1 MKKKFVLILTLVISA
16 TSFAQDFTDAL
27 RYSMDNIQGTARFR
41 AMGGAFG
48 ALGGDFSAVS
58 LNPAGSAVFV
68 TSQAGFTMS
77 LLNNKNETQYF
88 NGFTKETDSKF
99 DLNQGGAVFVF
110 QNTNSNSGWNK
121 FTLGI
126 GYDKTGDFNNN
137 WSAVGTNTRS
147 IDRYFLGYAEG
158 KRLVDISVLPGETF
172 SEAYRNI
179 GQAQDLGFGH
189 QQAFLGFESF
199 IIDPLVDS
207 DDNTSYI
214 SNIAAGNFN
223 QQNFLNS
230 RGYNGKFTFN
240 FAGQFKD
247 QLYVGAN
254 INTHFLNYERTTF
267 FSETNNNQGSLVN
280 SVNFENNLF
289 TTGAGFSFQL
299 GTILKLTDGMR
310 LGFTYDSPTWFRI
323 NEENSQ
329 AIRTVRNENGSNVAL
344 TIDPRIINVYD
355 AYRLKSP
362 GKITA
367 SAAYVFG
374 SSGLISFDYSRKDY
388 SNTEFKSINSRSINY
403 FRIQN
408 DLINSTFTVSNTFRV
423 GGEYRIKQATL
434 RGGYRF
440 EGSPYSDTSFMSDLD
455 AYSLGFG
462 YNFGNF
468 KLDLAYEYT
477 TRQIGEQLFSVGL
490 TDRAFIDATN
500 NNIFMTLT
508 FNL

>member
-1 MKKKFVLILTLVISA
+1 MKNKFALILIIGIST
-16 TSFAQDFTDAL
+16 TSLAQDFTDAL

-58 LNPAGSAVFV
+58 LNPAGSAVFAA
-68 TSQAGFTMS
+68 SQAGFTLSM
-77 LLNNKNETQYF
+77 LNNKNETQYF
-88 NGFTKETDSKF
+88 NGFTSETDSKF

-121 FTLGI
+121 FSLGI

-137 WSAVGTNTRS
+137 WTATGTNTRS
-147 IDRYFLGYAEG
+147 IDRYFLAYADG
-158 KRLVDISVLPGETF
+158 RRLDEISVLPGETF
-172 SEAYRNI
+172 AEAYRDI
-179 GQAQDLGFGH
+179 GQTFGFGH

-207 DDNTSYI
+207 DDNTSYV
-214 SNIAAGNFN
+214 SNIAPGNFN
-223 QQNFLNS
+223 QQQILNS

-247 QLYVGAN
+247 QLYIGAN
-254 INTHFLNYERTTF
+254 LNTHFLNYERTTF
-267 FSETNNNQGSLVN
+267 FSETNNNQGSMVN

-299 GTILKLTDGMR
+299 GTILKLSDGMR

-323 NEENSQ
+323 NEETSQ
-329 AIRTVRNENGSNVAL
+329 AIRTVRNESGSNIAL
-344 TIDPRIINVYD
+344 TIDPRVINVYE
-355 AYRLKSP
+355 AYRLKTP
-362 GKITA
+362 GRITA
-367 SAAYVFG
+367 SLAYVFG
-374 SSGLISFDYSRKDY
+374 SSGLISFDYSRKDF
-388 SNTEFKSINSRSINY
+388 SNAEFRPVSDSF

-408 DLINSTFTVSNTFRV
+408 ELISRNLTVSNTFRI

-440 EGSPYSDTSFMSDLD
+440 ESSPYSDTSFMGDLN

-477 TRQIGEQLFSVGL
+477 SRLFSEQLFSVGL
-490 TDRAFIDATN
+490 TDQAFVDATN

>member
-1 MKKKFVLILTLVISA
+1 MKNKFALVLILGISA
-16 TSFAQDFTDAL
+16 STIAQDFTDAL

-68 TSQAGFTMS
+68 TSQAGFTLSM
-77 LLNNKNETQYF
+77 LNNRNETQYF
-88 NGFTKETDSKF
+88 NGFNSNTDSKL

-137 WSAVGTNTRS
+137 WNAAGVNTRS
-147 IDRYFLGYAEG
+147 IDRYFLAYADG
-158 KRLVDISVLPGETF
+158 RRLDEISVLPGESF
-172 SEAYRNI
+172 AEAYRDI
-179 GQAQDLGFGH
+179 GQTFGFGH

-207 DDNTSYI
+207 DDNTSYV

-223 QQNFLNS
+223 QQNTLNS

-267 FSETNNNQGSLVN
+267 FSENNNNQGSLVN
-280 SVNFENNLF
+280 GVNFENNLF

-299 GTILKLTDGMR
+299 GTILKLSDGMR
-310 LGFTYDSPTWFRI
+310 LGFSYDSPTWFRI

-329 AIRTVRNENGSNVAL
+329 AISTRLNSNDVI
-344 TIDPRIINVYD
+344 TIDPRIINVYE

-362 GKITA
+362 GRITA

-374 SSGLISFDYSRKDY
+374 SSGLISFDFSRKDY
-388 SNTEFKSINSRSINY
+388 GNAEFRPISDAF
-403 FRIQN
+403 FRAQN
-408 DLINSTFTVSNTFRV
+408 DLIRSNLTVSNTFRV

-440 EGSPYSDTSFMSDLD
+440 EGSPYSDTSFMSDLN

-468 KLDLAYEYT
+468 KLDLAYEHT

-490 TDRAFIDATN
+490 TDQAFVDATN

>member
-1 MKKKFVLILTLVISA
+1 MKKKFVLIFTLGIAA

-68 TSQAGFTMS
+68 TSQAGFTLSM
-77 LLNNKNETQYF
+77 LNNKNETQYF
-88 NGFTKETDSKF
+88 NGFTSETDSKF

-110 QNTNSNSGWNK
+110 QNTNSNSGWSK

-137 WSAVGTNTRS
+137 WSAIGTNTRS
-147 IDRYFLGYAEG
+147 IDRYFLAYADG
-158 KRLVDISVLPGETF
+158 RRLDEISVLPGETF
-172 SEAYRNI
+172 SEAYRDI
-179 GQAQDLGFGH
+179 GQTFGFGH

-199 IIDPLVDS
+199 IIDPVVDT
-207 DDNTSYI
+207 DDNTSYV

-223 QQNFLNS
+223 QQNILNS

-240 FAGQFKD
+240 FAGQYRD
-247 QLYVGAN
+247 HLYIGAN
-254 INTHFLNYERTTF
+254 INTHFLNYERSTF

-280 SVNFENNLF
+280 SVQFENNLF

-299 GTILKLTDGMR
+299 GTILKLSDGMR

-323 NEENSQ
+323 NEETSQ
-329 AIRTVRNENGSNVAL
+329 AIRTVRNDNGSNVSL
-344 TIDPRIINVYD
+344 IIDPNVINVYE
-355 AYRLKSP
+355 AYNLKSP
-362 GKITA
+362 GRITA
-367 SAAYVFG
+367 SVAYVFG
-374 SSGLISFDYSRKDY
+374 SSGLISFDFSRKDY
-388 SNTEFKSINSRSINY
+388 SNAEFRPTSDSF
-403 FRIQN
+403 FRTQN
-408 DLINSTFTVSNTFRV
+408 ELIRRNLTVSNTLRV

-440 EGSPYSDTSFMSDLD
+440 EGSPYSDNTTFMGDLN

-477 TRQIGEQLFSVGL
+477 NRLFGEQLFSVGL
-490 TDRAFIDATN
+490 TDQAFVDATN

>member
-1 MKKKFVLILTLVISA
+1 MKNTFILMSMLCLSA

-58 LNPAGSAVFV
+58 LNPAGSAVFA
-68 TSQAGFTMS
+68 TSQAGFTLSM
-77 LLNNKNETQYF
+77 LNNKNETQYF
-88 NGFTKETDSKF
+88 NGITSNTDSKF

-110 QNTNSNSGWNK
+110 QNTSSSSGWNK

-137 WSAVGTNTRS
+137 WNAVGTNTRS
-147 IDRYFLGYAEG
+147 IDRYFLAYADG
-158 KRLVDISVLPGETF
+158 RRLDEISVLSGETF
-172 SEAYRNI
+172 SEAYRDI
-179 GQAQDLGFGH
+179 GQVFGFGH

-207 DDNTSYI
+207 DDNTAYV

-223 QQNFLNS
+223 QQNILNS

-240 FAGQFKD
+240 FAGQYKD
-247 QLYVGAN
+247 QLYIGAN
-254 INTHFLNYERTTF
+254 LNTHFLNYERSTF

-299 GTILKLTDGMR
+299 GTILKLSDGMR

-323 NEENSQ
+323 NEETSQ
-329 AIRTVRNENGSNVAL
+329 AIRTVRNENGSNIAL
-344 TIDPRIINVYD
+344 TIDPRIINIYE
-355 AYRLKSP
+355 AYRLRSP
-362 GKITA
+362 GRITA

-374 SSGLISFDYSRKDY
+374 TSGLISFDFSRKDF
-388 SNTEFKSINSRSINY
+388 SNAEFRPVTDSFFSVQNELISRN
-403 FRIQN
+403 
-408 DLINSTFTVSNTFRV
+408 LTVSNTFRV

-440 EGSPYSDTSFMSDLD
+440 EGSPYTDTSFMSDLN

-468 KLDLAYEYT
+468 KLDLTYEYT
-477 TRQIGEQLFSVGL
+477 NRQLGEQLFNVGL
-490 TDRAFIDATN
+490 TDQAFIDATN